1 MGKRNRKGLSRQFL
15 AMIMA
20 VVMIISTSAC
30 AKGTGTPSAAK
41 GDSVLNPLVV
51 ERGQTPEVMRPV
63 NRGASLAVQQYIY
76 ARLKTEAFLTADF
89 KAMDPA
95 ELTAMVDELVGLWD
109 TSQLITSSTENM
121 ADQALGKLAG
131 VDLPYRADAS
141 NTEKLMMQLASETAA
156 YQAIPMLANG
166 DDRYAAVMTSGN
178 AAQKWAESLTAQ
190 YDAIKG
196 AQTIKQLA
204 NQLGTDAKAAY
215 KQLVLAQEIIHKGAM
230 SDADAYDNLMKAAQA
245 TKTACKVGLFITA
258 TVASGGGTLS
268 ALAGSSVTLA
278 QGGAV
283 IVGGADCIVDVAST
297 GSTILLGENHQVTVG
312 FDEVKSVLAPVSA
325 VVGLATFNPAETGEQ
340 LAYIGDTLTD
350 WFSDGKILGI
360 KVKNSDKG
368 IVIEGEAVDVLEKS
382 KESISSELKTKGF
395 TVSDQP
401 SSRTVGAASAEEIK
415 KVAITNEQAIAI
427 LDTLVSELAS
437 VLEKVNEAVSDT
449 AAPATASGA
458 AVPFPVIIK
467 SVAGSEW
474 VICLKRI
481 SDESFIATENRL
493 DYDSFAVQ
501 PNGERREDLSLF
513 NQTAHYVGD
522 FKKVSET
529 SFSGVVYLAAGEV
542 PKEEIGI
549 NSVVTVEQTL
559 FITGEYG
566 MPITIQW
573 DGAQFSQVK

>member
-1 MGKRNRKGLSRQFL
+1 
-15 AMIMA
+15 
-20 VVMIISTSAC
+20 MIISASAC
-30 AKGTGTPSAAK
+30 AKGNGSKPVTK
-41 GDSVLNPLVV
+41 EDSVSNPLVID
-51 ERGQTPEVMRPV
+51 RGQTPEVMRPV
-63 NRGASLAVQQYIY
+63 NRGASLALQQYIY

-89 KAMDPA
+89 KAMETA

-109 TSQLITSSTENM
+109 TSQLLTSSAENM

-131 VDLPYRADAS
+131 ADSPYRADAS
-141 NTEKLMMQLASETAA
+141 NTEKAMLQLASETAV

-204 NQLGTDAKAAY
+204 SQLGTDAKAAY

-230 SDADAYDNLMKAAQA
+230 SDAADYDSLMKAAQA
-245 TKTACKVGLFITA
+245 TKTACKVGFFITA

-325 VVGLATFNPAETGEQ
+325 VVGLVTFNPAETGEQ
-340 LAYIGDTLTD
+340 LAYIGDSLTD
-350 WFSDGKILGI
+350 WFYEGKILGI

-368 IVIEGEAVDVLEKS
+368 IAIEGETVDVLQKS
-382 KESISSELKTKGF
+382 KESITSELKTKGF

-401 SSRTVGAASAEEIK
+401 PSETVGDASAEEIK

-437 VLEKVNEAVSDT
+437 ILQKVNEAVSDT
-449 AAPATASGA
+449 AVPATTSEASV
-458 AVPFPVIIK
+458 AVPVIFK

-474 VICLKRI
+474 VVCMKAKT
-481 SDESFIATENRL
+481 DESYTTNDYQL
-493 DYDSFAVQ
+493 DYDSFVVKPA
-501 PNGERREDLSLF
+501 GERRDDARIF
-513 NQTAHYVGD
+513 NETSNYIGN
-522 FKKVSET
+522 FKKVSEN
-529 SFSGVVYLAAGEV
+529 SFSGVIILAAGEV
-542 PKEEIGI
+542 PSYDVGGST
-549 NSVVTVEQTL
+549 SVTLEQTL
-559 FITGEYG
+559 PITAEYG